1 MTAMSH
7 TRRTFIKTTTAAAAG
22 AAVLSSTRAFAQ
34 GAAKFVRLNV
44 NDPRATST
52 LASYKKA
59 VRAMLA
65 LPPADPRNWYRNALV
80 HTLDCPHGNWW
91 FLPWHRGYL
100 GWFEQ
105 TCRELSGDPS
115 FAMPYWDWSEQPDPT
130 KPFQPRVPASMFDD
144 VLTPTNPAYISAFK
158 DFEAA
163 FKGLIGKADYWTL
176 SHPFEAATQ
185 YGQLLARGLRFNED
199 LWFDIAADPRG
210 KYFYELAEARGL
222 TQAKPELD
230 EDTRTAVS
238 RPTLLAA
245 LRPADFVSFGS
256 SRAPNHGASRG
267 SAPLESGPHNL
278 IHNNVGGVTTVTG
291 PDGKRVTTNVGGFM
305 QDLMSPVD
313 PLFFLHHANIDRLWD
328 VWTRK
333 QQNRGLPILPDGYLV
348 NPAVRDTDYYRWS
361 TEPFLFFVNA
371 KGQAVSQKTAGDY
384 ASIGAFN
391 YEYQPGSGEE
401 VVALPPKS
409 LTVNVQ
415 SPALTFQPSARVVSA
430 AAPPPTPA
438 DTAFDVPAALL
449 AAATPANPRVLLA
462 KITVDLSSLEH
473 ASRLRVF
480 VNAPAGDALG
490 PASPHHAGTFAP
502 FGHRHSGEFTFTI
515 PLSIAL
521 ATLRSR
527 DLLDTTQPLRIRVVE
542 DRVPMAHL
550 AAVSP
555 IGSRTVPIISMV
567 IEALQ

>member
-1 MTAMSH
+1 MSH
-7 TRRTFIKTTTAAAAG
+7 TRRTFIKTTATAAAG
-22 AAVLSSTRAFAQ
+22 AAVLSSSRAFAQ
-34 GAAKFVRLNV
+34 GSGKFVRLNV
-44 NDPRATST
+44 NDPKATAM

-59 VRAMLA
+59 IRAMLA
-65 LPPADPRNWYRNALV
+65 LPPGDPRNWYRNALV

-105 TCRELSGDPS
+105 TCRELSGDPT
-115 FAMPYWDWSEQPDPT
+115 FTMPYWDWTQNTDPT
-130 KPFQPRVPASMFDD
+130 RPFQPRVPASMFDD
-144 VLTPTNPAYISAFK
+144 VLTPTNPAYIAAYK

-163 FKGLIGKADYWTL
+163 FKGLIRKADYWTL
-176 SHPFEAATQ
+176 SHPFNPVTQ

-238 RPTLLAA
+238 LATLLAA

-348 NPAVRDTDYYRWS
+348 NPAVEGTDYYRWS

-371 KGQAVSQKTAGDY
+371 QGQAVQHKTAGDY

-391 YEYQPGSGEE
+391 YEYQAGSGEE
-401 VVALPPKS
+401 VVAVPPKS
-409 LTVNVQ
+409 LTANAPKPPV
-415 SPALTFQPSARVVSA
+415 TFQPAPQVLSATA
-430 AAPPPTPA
+430 QPGTQA
-438 DTAFDVPAALL
+438 DTAFAIPATLL
-449 AAATPANPRVLLA
+449 GAAPPGNAPVLMA

-473 ASRLRVF
+473 SSRLRVF
-480 VNAPAGDALG
+480 VNAPTGEAFGAT
-490 PASPHHAGTFAP
+490 SPHHAGTFAP
-502 FGHRHSGEFTFTI
+502 FGHRHGGEFTFTI
-515 PLSIAL
+515 PLSNAL
-521 ATLRSR
+521 TTLRSR
-527 DLLDTTQPLRIRVVE
+527 DLLNTSQPLRLRVVE
-542 DRVPMAHL
+542 DPVPMAHL
-550 AAVSP
+550 AAASRT
-555 IGSRTVPIISMV
+555 GSRTVRVISMV
-567 IEALQ
+567 IEAH